1 MKKLVKKNKVLIEKS
16 WKWYLILIL
25 LLMIPVQVQ
34 AFSFDIWESGISLA
48 DAKMLASKESVYLQ
62 EPEVDTNPQFD
73 KQYNAKLFGEAV
85 IVRLYFTVEDR
96 KLYTLSVRW
105 EQSLEEHEIKVFSEK
120 IEKILVKKYGRGKKL
135 KGSTSS
141 YRHGAK
147 CHDNIEG
154 IYIKNIQDTVSMYH
168 SSKCELAVLTYVDEE
183 LKLSNDEYLV
193 FIKKD
198 DNDAD
203 KL

>member
-1 MKKLVKKNKVLIEKS
+1 
-16 WKWYLILIL
+16 
-25 LLMIPVQVQ
+25 MIPIQVQ

-48 DAKMLASKESVYLQ
+48 DAKILASKESVYLQ
-62 EPEVDTNPQFD
+62 EPEVDTDPQFN
-73 KQYNAKLFGEAV
+73 KQYNAKLFGKAV
-85 IVRLYFTVEDR
+85 IVRLYFTAKER

-105 EQSLEEHEIKVFSEK
+105 EQSLDEHEIENFSEK
-120 IEKILVKKYGRGKKL
+120 IEKILVKKYGRGKGL

-154 IYIKNIQDTVSMYH
+154 IYIKSIQDTVSMYH
-168 SSKCELAVLTYVDEE
+168 SSKCELAVLTYVDED
-183 LKLSNDEYLV
+183 LKISNSEYLELG
-193 FIKKD
+193 KQGED
-198 DNDAD
+198 DAE